1 MKHLYIIGNGFD
13 CHHGMNTGY
22 LQFKKWLKEKG
33 MAVFDTINN
42 LFECCDDEWWQNF
55 ERNLATAVTSEIVNE
70 ETINNYPDLA
80 SDNFRDRD
88 WYDAELAVEKRLST
102 AYGEIRNAFHQWVD
116 ELKKGDENKK
126 IELKTDDAVFLT
138 FNYTSTLETLYGIDE
153 NNVLHIHG
161 KAGTNDELV
170 LGHGVSFD
178 DIKKMLEK
186 VYPDNGDMVIKRA
199 KSAAVNGVFK
209 QRKNVNEI
217 IKKHEE
223 WFSSL
228 KNVTNLYF
236 YGHSFGKVDLPYFRN
251 ILSMVNKKNVQIEV
265 SDFNGKNKASID
277 AFMQSEGIGTKQY
290 KIINLNDKL
299 LKKQS
304 N

>member
-42 LFECCDDEWWQNF
+42 LFECRDDEWLQNF

-209 QRKNVNEI
+209 QLKNVNEI